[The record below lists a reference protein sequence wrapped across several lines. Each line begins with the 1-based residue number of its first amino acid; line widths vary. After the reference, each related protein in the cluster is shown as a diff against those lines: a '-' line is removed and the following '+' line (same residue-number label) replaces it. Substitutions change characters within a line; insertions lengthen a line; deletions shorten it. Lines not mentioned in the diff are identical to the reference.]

1 MSKRRCNF
9 AGVRCRVAAAL
20 SLFLWLDQPL
30 RADEFWNQFRGP
42 HGNGHSLGT
51 TLPTRWSE
59 TENVRWKV
67 ENGGKA
73 WSSPVV
79 WQDQIWLTNATEDGK
94 QLFAQCLDPAT
105 GKRVH
110 DLKVFDIA
118 EPQFCIA
125 KNSYASSTPVIEEG
139 RIYAHFGAHG
149 TAAIDTANGKILWT
163 RQDLPCNHHRGPG
176 SSPIVE
182 GSLLILTFDGFDLQY
197 TVALDKSTGATV
209 WRQDRQIAYDSDD
222 GDVKK
227 AYATPGV
234 FRVNGRPLL
243 VSPSAGATIAYEP
256 ETGKEIWRVRSGGMN
271 ASWRPVFGHDLFY
284 VGTADGGFKF
294 FAVRPDGQGDVT
306 ASHVAWKLTKG
317 APRYSSPILVDDLLF
332 TGTDNG
338 VLSCVDAR
346 NGDTVWQERVGGVF
360 TASPIHAAGKVYF
373 FSEDGTAPVIEAR
386 RKFTLVA
393 QNKLDAGFMA
403 SPAVLGHS
411 LILRTTT
418 HIYRID

>member
-1 MSKRRCNF
+1 
-9 AGVRCRVAAAL
+9 
-20 SLFLWLDQPL
+20 
-30 RADEFWNQFRGP
+30 
-42 HGNGHSLGT
+42 
-51 TLPTRWSE
+51 
-59 TENVRWKV
+59 
-67 ENGGKA
+67 
-73 WSSPVV
+73 
-79 WQDQIWLTNATEDGK
+79 
-94 QLFAQCLDPAT
+94 
-105 GKRVH
+105 
-110 DLKVFDIA
+110 
-118 EPQFCIA
+118 
-125 KNSYASSTPVIEEG
+125 
-139 RIYAHFGAHG
+139 
-149 TAAIDTANGKILWT
+149 
-163 RQDLPCNHHRGPG
+163 
-176 SSPIVE
+176 
-182 GSLLILTFDGFDLQY
+182 
-197 TVALDKSTGATV
+197 
-209 WRQDRQIAYDSDD
+209 
-222 GDVKK
+222 
-227 AYATPGV
+227 
-234 FRVNGRPLL
+234 
-243 VSPSAGATIAYEP
+243 
-256 ETGKEIWRVRSGGMN
+256 MN
-271 ASWRPVFGHDLFY
+271 ASGRPVFGHDLFY